1 MYKMIILPRQ
11 TQDKNKENS
20 KKEMRFS
27 QAYYDTVTRRGLYM
41 SNNDQA
47 RTSKTVCSLNR
58 LANPDRFAT
67 TGSGRPH
74 GKLKTSVCFFAR
86 ANQEGYVKGTYLEV
100 LLDQTLGYEVVQ
112 VRSKRLRLCAT
123 LY

>member
-1 MYKMIILPRQ
+1 
-11 TQDKNKENS
+11 
-20 KKEMRFS
+20 MRFS
-27 QAYYDTVTRRGLYM
+27 QAYYDTVTRSGLYM

-58 LANPDRFAT
+58 LANPDRFAK